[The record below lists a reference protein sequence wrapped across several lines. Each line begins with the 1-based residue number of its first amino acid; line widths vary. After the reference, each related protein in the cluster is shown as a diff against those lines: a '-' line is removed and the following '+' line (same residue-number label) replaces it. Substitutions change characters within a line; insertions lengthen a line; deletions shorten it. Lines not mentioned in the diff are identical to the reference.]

1 MKKIVFCLLV
11 LLVMPLM
18 VSAVSVDVPSADMSL
33 NIPDEWYVFTREN
46 IENNPDLDELDLTYE
61 FMNELMNENDMYVD
75 AFDDEEEFIVSVV
88 DVEDVG
94 NLNDYFDSEIEDLAV
109 EIQSIAGAD
118 SYELYEKI
126 ILLLFKRK
134 QNLLV
139 QKRILIKR

>member
-1 MKKIVFCLLV
+1 MKKIVFSLLV

-18 VSAVSVDVPSADMSL
+18 VSAASVDVPSADMSL

-94 NLNDYFDSEIEDLAV
+94 NLNDYFD
-109 EIQSIAGAD
+109 
-118 SYELYEKI
+118 
-126 ILLLFKRK
+126 
-134 QNLLV
+134 
-139 QKRILIKR
+139 